1 MAILSCIDMKTNK
14 ASGYW
19 TNYACLCPT
28 LSHLLCHSPV
38 TCHSFMLSWEHFS
51 FAAWLG
57 LTWFHM
63 LIHHPEKKSSHPDDF
78 TESHLFAW
86 ICRCFFLSYIFKTW
100 WFSSWINFILHSR
113 VVVECWV
120 LRMLLNEI
128 SWRSWFV
135 LDLVLERALCL
146 NEIHGQWAEIKRE
159 HCIQHEQDVWNAI
172 CWNVLKCSS
181 LSLSPLLSLSLFLT
195 HTATF
200 HTCLPHFISG
210 TI

>member
-1 MAILSCIDMKTNK
+1 MFVPYIKSSLVP
-14 ASGYW
+14 
-19 TNYACLCPT
+19 L
-28 LSHLLCHSPV
+28 
-38 TCHSFMLSWEHFS
+38 TCHLS
-51 FAAWLG
+51 
-57 LTWFHM
+57 
-63 LIHHPEKKSSHPDDF
+63 LIHAVLRTLFICCLIRFDLLSYVNSSPRKKKSSHPDDF

-86 ICRCFFLSYIFKTW
+86 ICRGFFLSYIFKTW

-135 LDLVLERALCL
+135 LDLALERALCL

-181 LSLSPLLSLSLFLT
+181 LSSSPLLSLSLFLT